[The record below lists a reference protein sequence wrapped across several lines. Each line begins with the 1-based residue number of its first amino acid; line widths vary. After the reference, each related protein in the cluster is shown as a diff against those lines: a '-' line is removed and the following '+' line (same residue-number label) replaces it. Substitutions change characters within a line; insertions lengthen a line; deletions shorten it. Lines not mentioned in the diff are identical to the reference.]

1 MILLANDGLAEKGKE
16 KLEAAGFTVKTVNV
30 APAQLSNYINQHNV
44 EGILVR
50 SSTQLDKETL
60 QKCPNLKLIGRAGVG
75 MDNIDVA
82 YAESNGIT
90 VINTPEASAN
100 AVAELVFA
108 HLLSG
113 VRFLYDANRNMP
125 LEGDSRF
132 LALKRDYANGAE
144 LKGKTLGIIGLGHSG
159 TEVAKK
165 ALGLGMEVVFHDRG
179 IKEKSIE
186 LSFFDGQK
194 LTFDL
199 DGVNLEELLQTADYI
214 TIHVPKGKDYII
226 GKRELGL
233 VKKGVGIIN
242 VSRGGTLDEVA
253 LVDALENGT
262 VAFAGLDVFESEPT
276 PEIRILMHTSISLT
290 PHLGASTVEA
300 QNRIAVEL
308 ADKIIDSFKA

>member
-1 MILLANDGLAEKGKE
+1 MILLANDGLAQKGKE
-16 KLEAAGFTVKTVNV
+16 KLEAAGFTVKVVHV
-30 APAQLSNYINQHNV
+30 APEQIVNYINEHKV

-50 SSTQLDKETL
+50 SNTELSKEVL
-60 QKCPNLKLIGRAGVG
+60 QKCPNLKLIGRLGVG
-75 MDNIDVA
+75 LDKIDVA
-82 YAESNGIT
+82 FAESKKIK
-90 VINTPEASAN
+90 VINTPKASAN

-113 VRFLYDANRNMP
+113 ARFLYDANRNMP

-132 LALKRDYANGAE
+132 LALKKDYAKGSE
-144 LKGKTLGIIGLGHSG
+144 LKGKTLGIIGLGHTG
-159 TEVAKK
+159 TAVAKK
-165 ALGLGMEVVFHDRG
+165 ALGLGMRVAFYDRK

-186 LSFFDGQK
+186 LSFYDGQR

-199 DGVNLEELLQTADYI
+199 DGITLEELLQTSDYI
-214 TIHVPKGKDYII
+214 SIHVPKNQEYVI

-276 PEIRILMHTSISLT
+276 PEIRILMHSSISLS
-290 PHLGASTVEA
+290 PHLGASTLEA
-300 QNRIAVEL
+300 QERIALEL